1 METKSLTP
9 TLLYYNN
16 SSCRSVS
23 PGLKKNWMDDSQV
36 VHTNFFRP
44 GATDPATSTACA
56 S

>member
-9 TLLYYNN
+9 TLLHYN
-16 SSCRSVS
+16 SSCRSVAH
-23 PGLKKNWMDDSQV
+23 GLTKIWMDDSQV
-36 VHTNFFRP
+36 VHTIFFRP